1 MTERMTN
8 RNQSIIDDFS
18 RFTDWE
24 SRYKHII
31 EVGKSLPPY
40 PENFRTEDW
49 KVKGC
54 QSQVWLKPEVLVTG
68 EVLFYADSD
77 ALIVKGLVSLLH
89 QLYSGA
95 TPQEILDTPPDFIMK
110 LDMNQHLSPSRSN
123 GLHSMIKQIKY
134 YAAAFQAVAG
144 RQK

>member
-1 MTERMTN
+1 MTERMKN

-18 RFTDWE
+18 RFPDWE

-31 EVGKSLPPY
+31 EVGKNLPPY

-54 QSQVWLKPEVLVTG
+54 QSQVWLKPEVLSNG

-89 QLYSGA
+89 ELYSGA
-95 TPQEILDTPPDFIMK
+95 TPHEILDTNPEFISA
-110 LDMNQHLSPSRSN
+110 LGLVQHLSPSRSN

-134 YAAAFQAVAG
+134 YAAAFSAM
-144 RQK
+144 R

>member
-1 MTERMTN
+1 MAS
-8 RNQSIIDDFS
+8 RNKVIADDFS

-31 EVGKSLPPY
+31 EVGKLLPAY
-40 PENFRTEDW
+40 PENFRSDEW

-54 QSQVWLKPEVLVTG
+54 QSQVWLKPELLSSG
-68 EVLFYADSD
+68 EILFYADSD

-95 TPQEILDTPPDFIMK
+95 TPSEILETQPDFIAS
-110 LDMNQHLSPSRSN
+110 LGLTQHLSPSRSN
-123 GLHSMIKQIKY
+123 GLFSMIKQIKY
-134 YAAAFQAVAG
+134 YAAAFQAMQ
-144 RQK
+144 R